1 MSLWIFSLQPASF
14 RGVSFKVSE
23 DEATIGRRAV
33 THEFPQRDI
42 PYTEDMGRKARRY
55 SVSAYVIGDNFM
67 AQRDRLLSALEAGGP
82 GTLIHP
88 FYGTLTVNVDGEVKC
103 RHSRDN
109 GGMCEISLQFVESGQ
124 LSYPT
129 SGGATA
135 QNVEG
140 AAEAADDSF
149 ADKFLADFDLTG
161 PGWISDG
168 VIQNASDM
176 LDDVISTF
184 KVVDSAI
191 SDAARLLQGD
201 LSVLFPP
208 PSQGASIISRVQE
221 MWAAGTS
228 IYYNT
233 DSALSAVDNLKNVTS
248 LASLAPRGIWPT
260 QSSTEQQIVSSTN
273 AFSQLMRS
281 TAITQSTRQFSAL
294 PTPTVSKY
302 NNQKSTR
309 AAITDSP
316 RQSTN
321 TQILPASYD
330 QLTQQRTSYN
340 QIFDRESCR
349 VIGDEPFISFEDLR
363 QAVWLDIQKRLQMS
377 AKMVTRTPDDIT
389 PAVVLAA
396 DWYDDASRGA
406 EIVALNDIPHPGFVP
421 PEPIRVASE

>member
-1 MSLWIFSLQPASF
+1 METWLFRLQPASF

-23 DEATIGRRAV
+23 DEATFGRRAV
-33 THEFPQRDI
+33 THEYPLRDV

-55 SVSAYVIGDNFM
+55 SVSAYIIGSDYM
-67 AQRDRLLSALEAGGP
+67 PARDRLLTALEQNGS

-88 FYGTLTVNVDGEVKC
+88 FYGTLTVNVDGEIKV

-124 LSYPT
+124 LNYPT
-129 SGGATA
+129 AGGATA
-135 QNVEG
+135 QNVES
-140 AAEAADDSF
+140 AADVADQSF

-176 LDDVISTF
+176 LDDVISAF
-184 KVVDSAI
+184 EVVDSGI

-208 PSQGASIISRVQE
+208 PSQGAEIISRVQE
-221 MWAAGTS
+221 LWASGNS
-228 IYYNT
+228 ILYNT
-233 DSALSAVDNLKNVTS
+233 DSAISAIDNLKTVTGF
-248 LASLAPRGIWPT
+248 ASMSPRGAWPT
-260 QSSTEQQIVSSTN
+260 MSATETQIVRATN
-273 AFSQLMRS
+273 SFSQLMRS

-316 RQSTN
+316 RQNTG

-330 QLTQQRTSYN
+330 QLTQQRISYN
-340 QIFDRESCR
+340 QLFDRESCR
-349 VIGDEPFISFEDLR
+349 VTGDVTFISFEDLR
-363 QAVWLDIQKRLQMS
+363 QAVWLDIQKRLQMAS
-377 AKMVTRTPDDIT
+377 KMITRTPDDVT
-389 PAVVLAA
+389 PAVVLGS

-421 PEPIRVASE
+421 PDPLRVASE